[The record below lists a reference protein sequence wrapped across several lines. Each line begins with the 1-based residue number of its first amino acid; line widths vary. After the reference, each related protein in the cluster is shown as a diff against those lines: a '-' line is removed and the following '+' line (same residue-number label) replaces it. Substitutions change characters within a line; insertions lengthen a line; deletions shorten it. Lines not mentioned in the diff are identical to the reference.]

1 MNEVII
7 QKIKERKKKKI
18 PLQLRYDFNIRKN
31 NSKEK
36 LIINT
41 STLIMKKKYGNFFKS
56 KTNLTVDNYYISQS
70 KIIKKNLKKYNTTP
84 IKFEKRIINGLIYD
98 GKSHLISVF
107 KDLLFWNDDVEC
119 FKRLYNKNESL
130 YKIKKFEEFYRVNY
144 NSLKIF
150 PIFFHLGEC
159 NKVFFR
165 YYQQKYKLQKEM
177 IKEKKRKKNKLL
189 DYLTDKKKEKFSLM
203 INIQSQSHQ
212 KLTSLS
218 LNLSKENLN
227 DINKNENY
235 NDNDIEEYNIINN
248 DLLNKNII
256 YNNQTRNNNKNNLSY
271 SFDNDTVKSILKN
284 LTKTI
289 FPKENS
295 NTIINNNIN
304 HQYNINNN
312 LININNYIIKK
323 YFNNKNYYNRNN
335 TIKKKDVD
343 IIKKPINESEKNS
356 TNFLNS
362 NPSKKKRNNQKN
374 YFKLFSSTNSFY
386 KLPMLMNN
394 KKKERNESKKLKLS
408 LPKKNAFCFTERGNL
423 FKEKKTIKI
432 INRIDN
438 NKYNKLKFRTT
449 NISPSNRNFVVN
461 QNKKGK

>member
-1 MNEVII
+1 MNELII
-7 QKIKERKKKKI
+7 QKIKERRKKKT
-18 PLQLRYDFNIRKN
+18 PLQLRYDFNIKKN

-41 STLIMKKKYGNFFKS
+41 STLIMKTKYGNFFKN
-56 KTNLTVDNYYISQS
+56 KKNLTVDNDYISKS
-70 KIIKKNLKKYNTTP
+70 RIIKKNLKKYNTTP
-84 IKFEKRIINGLIYD
+84 IKFEKKIINGLIFD
-98 GKSHLISVF
+98 GKSHLISIF

-119 FKRLYNKNESL
+119 FKRLYNKKECVN
-130 YKIKKFEEFYRVNY
+130 KIKKFEEFYRVNY

-159 NKVFFR
+159 NKVFFK
-165 YYQQKYKLQKEM
+165 YYQLKYKLQKEI

-189 DYLTDKKKEKFSLM
+189 DYINDKKKEKYSL
-203 INIQSQSHQ
+203 IIKIQSQSHN

-227 DINKNENY
+227 DIHKNENV
-235 NDNDIEEYNIINN
+235 NDIDNEAYNIIDDN
-248 DLLNKNII
+248 LSSKNLIF
-256 YNNQTRNNNKNNLSY
+256 NNQTRNDNKNNLSF

-304 HQYNINNN
+304 NQYHNNYN
-312 LININNYIIKK
+312 YLINTNNYIIKK

-335 TIKKKDVD
+335 TFKKKDVD
-343 IIKKPINESEKNS
+343 IQKKTFNESEKN
-356 TNFLNS
+356 TTNS
-362 NPSKKKRNNQKN
+362 NQIKKKRNNQKIS
-374 YFKLFSSTNSFY
+374 FKLLSSTNSFY
-386 KLPMLMNN
+386 KLPMLINN
-394 KKKERNESKKLKLS
+394 KKKERNESKKYKLS

-432 INRIDN
+432 INTIDN
-438 NKYNKLKFRTT
+438 NRNKFKFRTT
-449 NISPSNRNFVVN
+449 NISPSKFNRNFFMN